1 MTQSR
6 RPLVQQLMEPAFRPS
21 LNVLLYTHLIKHTI
35 KDRLRLFDLITFYVR
50 DSTFVAHA
58 RNIDL
63 RSDQSIAM
71 NCQLLH
77 GFNNQPGLRDQ
88 VERWLT
94 DGLAS
99 RSA

>member
-1 MTQSR
+1 
-6 RPLVQQLMEPAFRPS
+6 
-21 LNVLLYTHLIKHTI
+21 
-35 KDRLRLFDLITFYVR
+35 
-50 DSTFVAHA
+50 VAHA